1 MYKSN
6 RDIECEIM
14 DRLVDEY
21 GIDPMDILD
30 NLLRYLDSDTTTDFL
45 KDYCKD
51 RDIDVSDITDDESDD

>member
-14 DRLVDEY
+14 DRLEEY
-21 GIDPMDILD
+21 GIDPADILD
-30 NLLRYLDSDTTTDFL
+30 NLLRYLDSDTTSDFL

-51 RDIDVSDITDDESDD
+51 RDIDISDITENED

>member
-21 GIDPMDILD
+21 GIDPADILD

-51 RDIDVSDITDDESDD
+51 RDIDVSDITEDEEED